1 MGLRAV
7 GISTNRINGDWTG
20 VSMARFV
27 RLAALVREAGASDAG
42 RRLAVPVFLR
52 LVWERAESKA
62 CILAFL
68 DAVARADGAVA
79 VHCREGLGRT
89 GTLAAAHLM
98 VAHGFSAREAMGW
111 VRIMRPGSI
120 VGEQQRFL
128 CRLGDALA
136 ERARDVPAATPV
148 LSAGVIDA
156 VESLVESEDDGDD
169 DATVPVYDAPACQ
182 PAPRASSL
190 TRRSGPAPLHPSGGP
205 MPRCSSEEPLERRRR
220 ERKRPQSSF

>member
-1 MGLRAV
+1 MHIDLDEG
-7 GISTNRINGDWTG
+7 S
-20 VSMARFV
+20 
-27 RLAALVREAGASDAG
+27 
-42 RRLAVPVFLR
+42 VPPPATV
-52 LVWERAESKA
+52 
-62 CILAFL
+62 LAFL

-89 GTLAAAHLM
+89 GTLAATHLM

-136 ERARDVPAATPV
+136 ERAPSCCQCV

-156 VESLVESEDDGDD
+156 VESLVDSDDDGDD
-169 DATVPVYDAPACQ
+169 FGDVYYGPVYDCQ
-182 PAPRASSL
+182 AFRPVRASSL
-190 TRRSGPAPLHPSGGP
+190 TRSSGPAPLHPSGGP
-205 MPRCSSEEPLERRRR
+205 MPRFSSEDPLEQRR
-220 ERKRPQSSF
+220 ERNRPQSSLLQS